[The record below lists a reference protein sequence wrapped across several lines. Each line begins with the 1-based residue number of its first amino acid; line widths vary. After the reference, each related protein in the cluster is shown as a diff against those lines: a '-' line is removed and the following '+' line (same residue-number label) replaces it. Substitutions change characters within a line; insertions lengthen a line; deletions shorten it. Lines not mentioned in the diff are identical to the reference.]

1 MKNYIIYG
9 FFGFLTGIVM
19 SLIGFSDFNEVHKM
33 FTLSDFRM
41 IFAFMGAVGLLS
53 IGFLIFDRNKQTPRR
68 KYNKGTV
75 LGSVIFGAGWAITGS
90 CPIIAMIQLG
100 EGQLAA
106 VFVILGI
113 YLGVWAYRHL
123 ASGISGLDSG
133 VCGED

>member
-1 MKNYIIYG
+1 MKNYFIYG
-9 FFGFLTGIVM
+9 FFGLFTGIVM

-41 IFAFMGAVGLLS
+41 TFAFVGAVMLLAV
-53 IGFLIFDRNKQTPRR
+53 GFVVFDHRKQTPR
-68 KYNKGTV
+68 KKFNKGTIS
-75 LGSVIFGAGWAITGS
+75 GSFIFGAGWAITGS

-113 YLGVWAYRHL
+113 YFGVWVYRRL
-123 ASGISGLDSG
+123 TSGITGLDTG
-133 VCGED
+133 VCGE